1 MALEWRQHKRGR
13 ETPNATVVKLKICLV
28 GDSAVGKTSLVH
40 RYVRD
45 QFNDDYLKSFGAKV
59 AKKTLMIPWNGSE
72 VQVDM
77 ILWDVAGAGG
87 LESVLKRDYLAGTQ
101 GVLIVCDATDSKT
114 LYGMTDWIE
123 AVRKLTGD
131 VPVQIVINKSDACDE
146 EAAGLSLSPDGSIS
160 CIRVSARTGNNVE
173 RAFYELASRIVLE
186 RMEKTMASPRSASAV
201 RPQA

>member
-28 GDSAVGKTSLVH
+28 GDSAVGKTSLVR

-45 QFNDDYLKSFGAKV
+45 QF
-59 AKKTLMIPWNGSE
+59 
-72 VQVDM
+72 
-77 ILWDVAGAGG
+77 
-87 LESVLKRDYLAGTQ
+87 AGTQ